1 MIELLIFAAGAATGA
16 VALLLPMNRV
26 LNERDMLQVT
36 KDSLAI
42 DVEELK
48 ARITTLRGDNLA
60 LQNEAKRL
68 GTENVE
74 LQREAG
80 RYAAEL
86 RQMKQDAARK
96 AQPRDP
102 ATGRMLP
109 KPDAKRP
116 RKPRAKPA
124 PISCG

>member
-16 VALLLPMNRV
+16 VAVLLPLNRA
-26 LNERDMLQVT
+26 LTERDMLQAT

-42 DVEELK
+42 DVEQLK
-48 ARITTLRGDNLA
+48 ARANTLRGDNLS
-60 LQNEAKRL
+60 LQNEVKRL

-86 RQMKQDAARK
+86 RAANQRLAKFERERGKGGRFTRK
-96 AQPRDP
+96 DP
-102 ATGRMLP
+102 P
-109 KPDAKRP
+109 KP
-116 RKPRAKPA
+116 KPIPCA
-124 PISCG
+124 